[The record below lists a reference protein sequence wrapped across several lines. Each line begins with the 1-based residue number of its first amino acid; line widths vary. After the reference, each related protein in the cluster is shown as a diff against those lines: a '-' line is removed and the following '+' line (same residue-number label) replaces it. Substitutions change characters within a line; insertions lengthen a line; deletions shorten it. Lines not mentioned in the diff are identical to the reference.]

1 MHRRP
6 GQIAVTALWV
16 STILLTGCAAN
27 TSPSTRTEFF
37 PMPGERP
44 LPFSEAVR
52 VGNMLYL
59 SGQLGT
65 DSTGQLVPGGIGPET
80 RQALTNIAAVLNRHG
95 ASLDQVVKCTVM
107 LADIGEW
114 AAMNEV
120 YTTFFRSH
128 RPARSAFGTSGLALG
143 ARLELECM
151 AAAGSNN
158 TSPS

>member
-1 MHRRP
+1 MTRRCRLA
-6 GQIAVTALWV
+6 GYWLLGALLV
-16 STILLTGCAAN
+16 VACEERNPQASARF
-27 TSPSTRTEFF
+27 S
-37 PMPGERP
+37 PMPGQPE

-65 DSTGQLVPGGIGPET
+65 DSTGRLVAGGIRAET
-80 RQALTNIAAVLNRHG
+80 RQALSNIEAALERNG
-95 ASLDQVVKCTVM
+95 FTLDQVVKCTVM

-120 YTTFFRSH
+120 YLTFFRSH

-143 ARLELECM
+143 ARIELECM
-151 AAAGSNN
+151 AAGK
-158 TSPS
+158 PI